1 MSENNLGSVVFAFGK
16 YKGRTFEEVNR
27 SDPSYGAWALQI
39 ESPTGQLLAFCNFL
53 RSMDCDA
60 NPKESRGF
68 GAYDDSGRNW
78 KRSLDEAA
86 GVASAVVD
94 SRRPVM
100 SNGRVPASPAASTP
114 GSQDSNRVSLHSKA
128 LDNCLEAKWRRLTQK
143 VEAAE
148 DEDEPEWYQR
158 RRNSATPRQ
167 DTASILDDDSMTLQR
182 VLEAAVAAR
191 RQQLPVARRSPKNS
205 SNALPKVKGNA
216 TPNTSTISSVFN
228 GVVRQNDGA
237 NTQAPRRNSIPGQ
250 MTLDDM
256 LIKSSPKVKSDTN
269 IDSGIGGKEA
279 TSANTFGRLAADN
292 ATPSPTSNTTPQ
304 SNSSAQWNSSPG
316 KQKLKL
322 EGVVAL
328 VLHSED
334 EFTVAYQKM
343 VKDMAVWSQMLPPPL
358 FDFLRFV
365 DNSLRVVKEGKTSYV
380 LIKADKYDVVLKALK
395 KELAGCQCPVDPIP
409 DFILRTFPEFNR
421 YSRTAKLPEK
431 TQQALSGYL
440 CDYTR
445 KNMERVSDI
454 IGTEL
459 YSQLKPF
466 QREGVEFGI
475 RRNGR
480 VLIGDEMGLG
490 KTLQAL
496 AISAFY
502 CTDWPLLIVCPSS
515 LRFQWRDQCV
525 RWLPHLIKEHEV
537 CTVKSGKTAI
547 PDYTKVV
554 IISYDL
560 YALNEH
566 FRHGFRVVICD
577 ESHYIKNKQAKRTRC
592 LAPLLKET
600 RRAILLSGTPT
611 LNSPSELYEQI
622 SCIMPSFCSNSVFLE
637 RYCQKKLNWYTKRIV
652 YAGSQHTSE
661 LHLFLVKTVMIRR
674 LKEHVLHELPPKL
687 RSKVPI
693 ELPKTFLKDCKR
705 ILAAMPKH
713 ADDDTENFSS
723 MQEMFKMTGEAKAKG
738 VCEYVVHMLRSEV
751 KFIVFAHHIFLM
763 DAIEDTLREQKC
775 NYIRIDGSTPHNK
788 REQNVHK
795 FQNDK
800 SCTLALL
807 SMTACGVGLNLT
819 ASSTVVFAEL
829 HWVPGLMI
837 QAEDRAHRMGTKH
850 RVINV
855 HYLIAENSVE
865 EMMWRVINRKWEG
878 VTATLNGET
887 SNLTLLKEAE
897 KNRLAEEANQLKIT
911 EMLK

>member
-1 MSENNLGSVVFAFGK
+1 MSDSSAGNTVFTFGK
-16 YKGRTFEEVNR
+16 HKGRSFEDVYH
-27 SDPSYGAWALQI
+27 SDPSYGAWAMQI
-39 ESPTGQLLAFCNFL
+39 ESPSGPMLQFCSFL
-53 RSMDCDA
+53 RSMGYDA
-60 NPKESRGF
+60 NSKESRGIAAKEDAGRSMKRGINETT
-68 GAYDDSGRNW
+68 GA
-78 KRSLDEAA
+78 
-86 GVASAVVD
+86 ASAVVD
-94 SRRPVM
+94 SRRPTVA
-100 SNGRVPASPAASTP
+100 NGRGAAAAAANTP
-114 GSQDSNRVSLHSKA
+114 GFPNDNRASLHSKA

-143 VEAAE
+143 VQEVDEEE
-148 DEDEPEWYQR
+148 DEAEWYQR
-158 RRNSATPRQ
+158 RRNTAGTIH

-191 RQQLPVARRSPKNS
+191 RQQLPVAKRSPKS
-205 SNALPKVKGNA
+205 SSSTLPKAKNTG
-216 TPNTSTISSVFN
+216 TPNTSTVSSVFN
-228 GVVRQNDGA
+228 GGGRKNEGA
-237 NTQAPRRNSIPGQ
+237 NSVAPGRNSEPGQ
-250 MTLDDM
+250 MTLDGRV
-256 LIKSSPKVKSDTN
+256 IKSAPK
-269 IDSGIGGKEA
+269 GKTETKA
-279 TSANTFGRLAADN
+279 NDAAACKESVPGNTFGNLPGDNGTSSPMRN
-292 ATPSPTSNTTPQ
+292 ATPKPNQ
-304 SNSSAQWNSSPG
+304 SATWSTSPG
-316 KQKLKL
+316 KKKLRL
-322 EGVVAL
+322 EGIVAL

-334 EFTVAYQKM
+334 EFSVAFQKAL
-343 VKDMAVWSQMLPPPL
+343 KDMAVWSNILPPPL
-358 FDFLRFV
+358 FDFLRFL
-365 DNSLRVVKEGKTSYV
+365 DNGMRVVKEGRTSYV
-380 LIKADKYDVVLKALK
+380 LMKADKYEMVLKALK
-395 KELAGCQCPVDPIP
+395 QELAGCQCPVDPIP
-409 DFILRTFPEFNR
+409 DFILRTFPAFHR
-421 YSRTAKLPEK
+421 YSRAAKLPEK

-445 KNMERVSDI
+445 KNMDRLSEIV
-454 IGTEL
+454 GKEL
-459 YSQLKPF
+459 YSQLRPF

-502 CTDWPLLIVCPSS
+502 CMDWPLLIVCPSS

-525 RWLPHLIKEHEV
+525 RWLPHLISEDEV

-547 PDYTKVV
+547 PDHTKVV

-622 SCIMPSFCSNSVFLE
+622 SCIMPSFCSNSTFLE
-637 RYCQKKLNWYTKRIV
+637 RYCQKKLNWYTKRIT

-693 ELPKTFLKDCKR
+693 ELPKTFLRDCKSHMAT
-705 ILAAMPKH
+705 LPKNAH
-713 ADDDTENFSS
+713 NDSDFSS
-723 MQEMFKMTGEAKAKG
+723 MQEMFKKTGEAKAKG

-775 NYIRIDGSTPHNK
+775 NYIRIDGSTPHSK
-788 REQNVHK
+788 REENVHK
-795 FQNDK
+795 FQNDS

-850 RVINV
+850 RVINI

-897 KNRLAEEANQLKIT
+897 KNKLTEEANQLKIT
-911 EMLK
+911 ELIK